1 MFQVIRNQQN
11 ENPSRNVKLGETKP
25 ISMESTDRIKV
36 DSTEN
41 DLVITISRE
50 IIDFEEVQKLIN
62 YLRYRALVSKSEA
75 TDEDIDQI
83 VNEINEGL
91 ALRNRSKLEE

>member
-1 MFQVIRNQQN
+1 MD
-11 ENPSRNVKLGETKP
+11 ETKP

-36 DSTEN
+36 DSTDN

-50 IIDFEEVQKLIN
+50 IIDVEEVQKLIN

>member
-1 MFQVIRNQQN
+1 
-11 ENPSRNVKLGETKP
+11 
-25 ISMESTDRIKV
+25 MESTDRIKV
-36 DSTEN
+36 DSTDN

-50 IIDFEEVQKLIN
+50 IIDVEEVQKLIN

>member
-1 MFQVIRNQQN
+1 MD
-11 ENPSRNVKLGETKP
+11 ETKL
-25 ISMESTDRIKV
+25 ISMGSTDRIKV
-36 DSTEN
+36 DSTDN

-50 IIDFEEVQKLIN
+50 IIDVEEVQKLIN